1 MRFFLFGFSEPG
13 GSKQGFKWASHRC
26 RKKKV
31 NEVLSISPD
40 SSRFFHTSHGP
51 GWTGPDLFRSTY
63 GAARPNNTACRT
75 NQNPGAGSAEAAP
88 PWPLAFAATV
98 SHATAAAPRR
108 SLAVAVAAAAAWR
121 WQWQWQWQW
130 QGMDQ
135 LRRRARS
142 DLRPRCSAA
151 ARVPVQSVSAVS
163 PLSLSSS
170 ARHRLV
176 RFSLTG
182 RTDGR
187 TDWMPSCQKA

>member
-98 SHATAAAPRR
+98 SHATAADIPVAPRGDH
-108 SLAVAVAAAAAWR
+108 SQAWFSY
-121 WQWQWQWQW
+121 QF
-130 QGMDQ
+130 
-135 LRRRARS
+135 L
-142 DLRPRCSAA
+142 
-151 ARVPVQSVSAVS
+151 
-163 PLSLSSS
+163 PLNYI
-170 ARHRLV
+170 
-176 RFSLTG
+176 
-182 RTDGR
+182 
-187 TDWMPSCQKA
+187 MQKEDSHHIKIPAYA